1 MMMRDGLMKNELLY
15 PKKKSTHCKAL
26 RPNHNV
32 AFVYRKEN
40 LARRVEREIDMMQ
53 FVSRGLLAK
62 RSGVC
67 FGRTTA
73 LSIARCAQVCV
84 GLPLP
89 NGGLS
94 FCGIDQS
101 RTLHTRYNASSKTDV
116 LSAKKSLTG
125 SIQSKHKLS
134 PSIFNSVKSFSNA
147 ASKDE
152 AEDDLNDLNNVA
164 SEDYD
169 DFADPHSVD
178 EVVKAEEKSNY
189 EKYLPIVATWA
200 PRIIIGGGISY
211 VTLKTFL
218 YVSNTLL
225 GITLSDAVYFGLFSG
240 FSGASL
246 LYGSAFAYYQTFQN
260 VRPEPVFEKAM
271 KKIANDQ
278 NIIDVLGPI
287 GNFTTVQSGFVRAY
301 KLDGG
306 DWGLGPGSRGI
317 AIPTFLGENKK
328 LVFRFPRVQMC
339 FQVYGEKHQALCTVE
354 AINNRGN
361 IKFNLIMLDILTAG
375 EDESLQ
381 DSILVYGNPERMYVR
396 DQLTGFIDFK
406 RNYLADPVK
415 SSETRV
421 KA

>member
-1 MMMRDGLMKNELLY
+1 M
-15 PKKKSTHCKAL
+15 
-26 RPNHNV
+26 
-32 AFVYRKEN
+32 
-40 LARRVEREIDMMQ
+40 
-53 FVSRGLLAK
+53 
-62 RSGVC
+62 
-67 FGRTTA
+67 
-73 LSIARCAQVCV
+73 
-84 GLPLP
+84 
-89 NGGLS
+89 
-94 FCGIDQS
+94 
-101 RTLHTRYNASSKTDV
+101 
-116 LSAKKSLTG
+116 
-125 SIQSKHKLS
+125 
-134 PSIFNSVKSFSNA
+134 
-147 ASKDE
+147 
-152 AEDDLNDLNNVA
+152 NDLDNVA

-189 EKYLPIVATWA
+189 EKYLPIVATWM
-200 PRIIIGGGISY
+200 PRIVIGGGISY

-287 GNFTTVQSGFVRAY
+287 GNFTSVQSGFVRAY

-306 DWGLGPGSRGI
+306 DWGLGPGTRGI

-381 DSILVYGNPERMYVR
+381 DSILVYENPERMYVR

-406 RNYLADPVK
+406 RNYLVDPVK
-415 SSETRV
+415 SSETRM